1 MTRKSTKAKPMNP
14 DEIKLGYL
22 RLDWDSKINAL
33 RQAKE
38 KQDLGNYLTLLT
50 WLDETP
56 TRFGGVP
63 IHHIPDEAFWSCS

>member
-14 DEIKLGYL
+14 DEIK
-22 RLDWDSKINAL
+22 AL

-63 IHHIPDEAFWSCS
+63 IRHIPDEAFWPCS

>member
-1 MTRKSTKAKPMNP
+1 MNP
-14 DEIKLGYL
+14 EEIKLGYL

-63 IHHIPDEAFWSCS
+63 IHHIPDEVFWSCS